1 MEVYYWACG
10 AYPVDSVQVVQLM
23 EPDAVTHGLAEQGVH
38 AVTAVFEGRK
48 ESVGLAEHA
57 VDGLEGGEE
66 FADLAKAAE
75 LAGGDIAAETGAAVE
90 TAGHVAWPV
99 ENVADDNEVKDKTSP
114 ASLAGVLEREVAPC
128 SQKSATG
135 WFGAM
140 LGESLAGDDSSE

>member
-10 AYPVDSVQVVQLM
+10 AYPVGSVQVVQLM
-23 EPDAVTHGLAEQGVH
+23 EPDAVAHGLAEQGAH
-38 AVTAVFEGRK
+38 AVTAGFEGHK

-57 VDGLEGGEE
+57 VDGLGGGEE
-66 FADLAKAAE
+66 FADLAKSVE
-75 LAGGDIAAETGAAVE
+75 LAEGDIAADTGAGVQ

-114 ASLAGVLEREVAPC
+114 ASLGGVLEMEVAPC
-128 SQKSATG
+128 SLKSATG

-140 LGESLAGDDSSE
+140 MGESLAGDDSSE